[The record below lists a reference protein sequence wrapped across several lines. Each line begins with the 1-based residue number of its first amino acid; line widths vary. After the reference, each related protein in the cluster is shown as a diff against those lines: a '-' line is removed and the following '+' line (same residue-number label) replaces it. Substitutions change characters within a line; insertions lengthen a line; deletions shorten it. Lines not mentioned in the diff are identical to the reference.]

1 MPKQLWKIS
10 KTDRIQVWP
19 AESKIKYLSKPT
31 KHMPP
36 RFVNRGGIE
45 APKNPRAEIFAEF
58 GLEGAAFATHR
69 SGYYIMRKET
79 ETDEAIFVLDGKYGA
94 KTENCD
100 FKIGRGGFFILPAGT
115 VCRDAVSGRG
125 ARVLWFRFA
134 RKSPWH
140 ALVGARER
148 AGKSAEFGK
157 IAALAQMYADEVYSE
172 HASREHLRN
181 ILKVLAETLRR
192 EISESE
198 TERDTQAADAIS
210 EKIRKSPAKPHTR
223 AKAAKREKLDTKTL
237 DGIFVRARGT
247 TFAQAARTIRLESA
261 LEEYA
266 RGATLKAC
274 AKKFGY
280 ADAYS
285 LSNAIKTRFGSS
297 PKRLLERGAN
307 APSPA
312 REVKNRKRRK
322 NAQPEPNRAR
332 PRKAVFQKRRAKC
345 NSVDRRK

>member
-1 MPKQLWKIS
+1 
-10 KTDRIQVWP
+10 
-19 AESKIKYLSKPT
+19 
-31 KHMPP
+31 
-36 RFVNRGGIE
+36 
-45 APKNPRAEIFAEF
+45 
-58 GLEGAAFATHR
+58 
-69 SGYYIMRKET
+69 
-79 ETDEAIFVLDGKYGA
+79 
-94 KTENCD
+94 
-100 FKIGRGGFFILPAGT
+100 
-115 VCRDAVSGRG
+115 
-125 ARVLWFRFA
+125 
-134 RKSPWH
+134 
-140 ALVGARER
+140 
-148 AGKSAEFGK
+148 
-157 IAALAQMYADEVYSE
+157 MYADEAYSE

-210 EKIRKSPAKPHTR
+210 EKIRKGPAKPHTR

-237 DGIFVRARGT
+237 DVIFVRARGT

-312 REVKNRKRRK
+312 REGKNRKRRE
-322 NAQPEPNRAR
+322 NGQPEPNRAR
-332 PRKAVFQKRRAKC
+332 PRKAVFQKCRAKC